1 MAGQYALEEN
11 IPVTSVQPGWAT
23 AAGIEL
29 DILRLDQLHPQI
41 SGNKWF
47 KLKNHLAHAFSHGY
61 SSVLSFGGPWSN
73 HIHALAAA
81 GKVFNFPTVGVIRG
95 ERSNTLSATLQDAER
110 WGMRLHFVS
119 RKDYLIKHTTEF
131 QEALFGELEL
141 DSKHVWVVPEGG
153 SGSLGV
159 QGCEDIL
166 DAGSIRPESYN
177 QIWLASG
184 TGATAAGVIR
194 SAPDT
199 FVQSVAVLKGAS
211 WMRGDISQYLKNSE
225 ANWAVETNA
234 HHGGYAKTTREL
246 LSFIEEF
253 EQETGVPLDPVYT
266 GKVVLAL
273 REASNAGKTFRDCR
287 VLIIHTGGLQGRR
300 GFV

>member
-1 MAGQYALEEN
+1 MAGPYALEEN
-11 IPVTSVQPGWAT
+11 VPVTSVKTAWAD
-23 AAGIEL
+23 AAGIGL
-29 DILRLDQLHPQI
+29 DILRLDQLHPEI

-47 KLKNHLAHAFSHGY
+47 KLKNHLAHAFSNGY
-61 SSVLSFGGPWSN
+61 SSVLSFGGAWSN

-81 GKVFNFPTVGVIRG
+81 GKVFNFPTIGVIRG
-95 ERSNTLSATLQDAER
+95 ERSDTLSATLQDAER

-119 RKDYLIKHTTEF
+119 RKDYRNKHTTEL
-131 QEALFGELEL
+131 QQSLFEELGL
-141 DSKHVWVVPEGG
+141 DSRQVWVAPEGG

-159 QGCEDIL
+159 LGCEDIL
-166 DAGSIRPESYN
+166 QAGSIQPESYN

-211 WMRGDISQYLKNSE
+211 WMEDEIRQYINNSE
-225 ANWAVETNA
+225 ANWAVETTA
-234 HHGGYAKTTREL
+234 HHGGYAKTTPEL
-246 LSFIEEF
+246 LSFIGEF

-266 GKVVLAL
+266 GKVMFAL
-273 REASNAGKTFRDCR
+273 RKAVSTGQLPKGSP
-287 VLIIHTGGLQGRR
+287 VLVVHTGGLQGRR
-300 GFV
+300 GFS